1 MKILVVDDDV
11 KIVNLISIHL
21 SKTGYSVLKATDG
34 EAALHKVKDELPDLA
49 IVDVMMPK
57 MDGYTLTRHLRE
69 MDIPVLLLT
78 AKGELADKEKG
89 FLAGS
94 DDYVVKPFEPKELLY
109 RIQAILR
116 RYDKTVDPMIKIGS
130 LKINQQSYEVQAGK
144 KTLLLPLKEFELLSV
159 LASRENHVF
168 TREFLIDRVWGM
180 DYEGDDQTLNVHIK
194 RLREKFRPIA
204 PDIKITTMRGV
215 GYKLEV
221 TK

>member
-1 MKILVVDDDV
+1 MMKILVVDDDV

-69 MDIPVLLLT
+69 MEILVLLLT
-78 AKGELADKEKG
+78 AKGELADTEKG

-94 DDYVVKPFEPKELLY
+94 DDYVVKPFEPKELIF

-116 RYDKTVDPMIKIGS
+116 RYDKSAEQILHIGPMI
-130 LKINQQSYEVQAGK
+130 INRQNYEVEIGE
-144 KTLLLPLKEFELLSV
+144 KTLYLPLKEFELLYV
-159 LASRENHVF
+159 LASKVGHVY
-168 TREFLIDRVWGM
+168 TREFLIERVWGI

-194 RLREKFRPIA
+194 RIREKLPSTVN
-204 PDIKITTMRGV
+204 ITTVRGV
-215 GYKLEV
+215 GYELELV
-221 TK
+221 P

>member
-1 MKILVVDDDV
+1 MMKILVVDDDV

-94 DDYVVKPFEPKELLY
+94 DDYVVKPFEPKELIF

-116 RYDKTVDPMIKIGS
+116 RYDKSAEQILHIGPMI
-130 LKINQQSYEVQAGK
+130 INRQNYEVEIGE
-144 KTLLLPLKEFELLSV
+144 KTLYLPLKEFELLYV
-159 LASRENHVF
+159 LASKVGHVY
-168 TREFLIDRVWGM
+168 TREIGRASCRERVEHLVAEE
-180 DYEGDDQTLNVHIK
+180 YIK
-194 RLREKFRPIA
+194 RSLK
-204 PDIKITTMRGV
+204 
-215 GYKLEV
+215 
-221 TK
+221 